1 MTEHTA
7 TTTGRGGRAAVVRT
21 WQPEPPTAPPPAQV
35 ADPAVRAV
43 LRTVSR
49 ALKMISAEIDRRV
62 TSGQAE
68 D

>member
-1 MTEHTA
+1 MTDHTA
-7 TTTGRGGRAAVVRT
+7 TTTGRGNRSPVRT
-21 WQPEPPTAPPPAQV
+21 WQTEPTAPPPPAQV